1 MYTHTGILEQTVVLV
16 FLCVCGVGRG
26 WGEWWGQSVGGEDR
40 LHNARRT
47 LHGDVEE

>member
-26 WGEWWGQSVGGEDR
+26 VESGGVRVLGEDR